1 MSGSERCPYV
11 GRGGLKLQAALEA
24 FDLDPA
30 GLRWADFGC
39 NVGGFTDC
47 LLQRGARS
55 VHAVDTGYGQL
66 AWTLRNDPR
75 VVVLERTNALHAEPA
90 AQVDAVA
97 IDVAWTPQKRIVP
110 AAGAWL
116 DSDGPGWIVS
126 LLKPH
131 YELAKLDGSR
141 PRRALD
147 AEQVDRVLETV
158 TEQLAR
164 AGWTVAE
171 KTACPIRGKGG
182 NTEWLLWILPSGRDV
197 DGQG

>member
-1 MSGSERCPYV
+1 
-11 GRGGLKLQAALEA
+11 LKLQAALET

-30 GLRWADFGC
+30 GLRWADLGC

-75 VVVLERTNALHAEPA
+75 VVVLERTNALHFDPPGP
-90 AQVDAVA
+90 VDAVA

-116 DSDGPGWIVS
+116 DAHGPGWIVS

-131 YELAKLDGSR
+131 YELAKLDGAK
-141 PRRALD
+141 PRSALD
-147 AEQVDRVLETV
+147 AAQVQRVLEAV

-164 AGWTVAE
+164 AGWSVAGR
-171 KTACPIRGKGG
+171 TACPIAGKGG
-182 NTEWLLWILPSGRDV
+182 NIEWLLWILPAGRDV
-197 DGQG
+197 DEYR